1 MVMKYLLLLFTLMIF
16 TSLIAESEIPI
27 NKNKNNS
34 TDSTKAAYYY
44 LRSSENTNKNPDSSI
59 WYAIKG
65 LEITSQYDDEY
76 YKNKEVQ
83 LLINTGIAYSI
94 KSDYVRSIKYYL
106 KAVNLS
112 ESIISQYP
120 EEKEYYQ
127 KALIICYSNIGILY
141 YLDKKYLKSIEIFK
155 KSIPLIEKSGTK
167 EQLGQLYNNIGVNY
181 FALKKYQKALDYYQ
195 KALDFFKKTNSRKDI
210 AMSYSNI
217 GEVYSSINER
227 EKALSYLKKAVE
239 IKKET
244 DDNYGL
250 EVAYYNMAK
259 LYFDEGNFENAVK
272 YANKSLNI
280 ARIIDNQHDIINDLD
295 LLSRSYAAN
304 NQYKEAYKS
313 LLQLKKINDSIF
325 NENKEKQLQEL
336 QTKYETKQKENEIM
350 LFKEK
355 EKKNR
360 LERQMIISGI
370 FLLSIIFILI
380 IVSLYNKRKNEKKL
394 MEKELEKKKLNEEKL
409 NKEIT
414 FKTKQ
419 LTTHALN
426 MMQKNSMLNDL
437 KQQLEVIS
445 AESKP
450 ENKVALTRLKKMIE
464 TNLKSEK
471 DWETFRIYFEQ
482 IDNGFYSRLTKM
494 FPKLNNNDL
503 RHCALIKLNM
513 NLKETAAVLNL
524 SPNTIKSARN
534 RLKKKLNL
542 SPEDDLSIYI
552 RNL

>member
-59 WYAIKG
+59 WYAKKG

-167 EQLGQLYNNIGVNY
+167 EQLGQLFNNIGVNY